1 MSVITIVQR
10 ALPFSLPWKRRH
22 TTNKE
27 KDLDPESPDLAF
39 HEDELFGNQL
49 TDSPGTT
56 LHYDVSDAVHVAVK
70 QPLDDTTNPDA
81 SGPESDTDSESEYET
96 RLSDHSQVGTREQL
110 GRAVNW
116 ASIVRSHSRWTTK
129 QERQLW
135 IAEKELRRC
144 QKAWSS
150 EQEVWLAYVR
160 VPWLIRWS
168 SVTAIL
174 ALTHFSFFFTLD
186 QIQLLSEEKQA
197 HQDFMLMRMKQQE
210 EERNQFRK
218 SWKKRRSVET
228 ALEEKQF
235 NFPISRNSGGMN
247 KFRPLPLYGNVVPNM
262 ARAEPTA
269 VACRA

>member
-10 ALPFSLPWKRRH
+10 ALPFALPWKRRH
-22 TTNKE
+22 STNKE
-27 KDLDPESPDLAF
+27 KDSDPESPDLAF

-96 RLSDHSQVGTREQL
+96 HRLSDHSQAGAREQL

-116 ASIVRSHSRWTTK
+116 ASIVRSHSRWTKK

-150 EQEVWLAYVR
+150 EQEVWLAY
-160 VPWLIRWS
+160 
-168 SVTAIL
+168 
-174 ALTHFSFFFTLD
+174 
-186 QIQLLSEEKQA
+186 IQLLSEEKQA

-218 SWKKRRSVET
+218 SWKRRRSVET
-228 ALEEKQF
+228 ALEEKHF

-247 KFRPLPLYGNVVPNM
+247 KFRPLPLYGNVVPNL